1 MKYGN
6 YTIDED
12 NNSSVSKIVKAIKD
26 KSNVIEF
33 GSSHGYILKYLKDH
47 KQCTVHGYDID
58 QKAVDLAND
67 NEITTSLIDL
77 DATTIDFFESLP
89 IDIDYIICADVLE
102 HLKNMTNVIS
112 FISLYLKKNK
122 NCKLLV
128 SFPNITYYGVVD
140 QLLHGNFKY
149 SDLGILDNTHLRFY
163 DKYELEKVFNN
174 NHLEIKSINY
184 IDINP
189 KDSEFN
195 TKFDDKVIDILEHY
209 NNENYLTY
217 QYVIELQYSLD
228 PIRKLNSNR
237 PKKSIKKDFTD
248 VLNNQI
254 IKLNEAINL
263 KDAQVIELN
272 KAVNLKDAQV
282 IELNTLA
289 SKQQND
295 IDILQQQRK
304 MLSVKNRIKSFLG
317 INQK

>member
-1 MKYGN
+1 VKYGN
-6 YTIDED
+6 YIIDED
-12 NNSSVSKIVKAIKD
+12 SNSSVSKIVKAIKD
-26 KSNVIEF
+26 KSNVIEL

-58 QKAVDLAND
+58 PKAVDLAND

-77 DATTIDFFESLP
+77 DTITIDFFESLP
-89 IDIDYIICADVLE
+89 VNIDYIICADVLE
-102 HLKNMTNVIS
+102 HLKKMTNVIS

-122 NCKLLV
+122 NCRLLV

-174 NHLEIKSINY
+174 KHLEINSINY

-195 TKFDDKVIDILEHY
+195 TKLDDKVVDILEQY

-228 PIRKLNSNR
+228 PIIKLHPNK
-237 PKKSIKKDFTD
+237 PKKSIKKDFAD
-248 VLNNQI
+248 ALNNQI
-254 IKLNEAINL
+254 IKLNE
-263 KDAQVIELN
+263 
-272 KAVNLKDAQV
+272 AVNLKDAQV
-282 IELNTLA
+282 IELNEAVNLKDAQVIELNKLA
-289 SKQQND
+289 HKQQDD
-295 IDILQQQRK
+295 INYLQQQIK
-304 MLSVKNRIKSFLG
+304 MFSVTSRIKSFLG
-317 INQK
+317 INKK